1 MQPTLGHY
9 GPEDSLPIR
18 CCEGLFRV
26 SIVVVVVVFVVI
38 FVNTTMNMT
47 NDNNNTT
54 MKFLKKYFYTL
65 ILLWTCLQ
73 NIFRNMFQL
82 FVYYKCKQTVRK
94 TTLTCYIFLTKYFS
108 LAFSAFWPCKDQKI
122 WPSHMNLGKTHPKKY
137 FYDEK
142 KISFKISLSFILL
155 LLSHSLLYSI

>member
-1 MQPTLGHY
+1 
-9 GPEDSLPIR
+9 
-18 CCEGLFRV
+18 
-26 SIVVVVVVFVVI
+26 
-38 FVNTTMNMT
+38 
-47 NDNNNTT
+47 
-54 MKFLKKYFYTL
+54 
-65 ILLWTCLQ
+65 
-73 NIFRNMFQL
+73 MFQL

-142 KISFKISLSFILL
+142 KILLKSHCHLYCCCCLIHCCIQYDCCWKRFQQQIWILYCWTTFAVRKFGNGPIKMFQL
-155 LLSHSLLYSI
+155 NWYQLKMGPYLRKHT